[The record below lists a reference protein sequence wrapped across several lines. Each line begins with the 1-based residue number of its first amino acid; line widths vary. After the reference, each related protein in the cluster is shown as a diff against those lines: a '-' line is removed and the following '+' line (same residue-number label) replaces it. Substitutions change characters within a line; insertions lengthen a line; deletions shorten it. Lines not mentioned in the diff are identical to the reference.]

1 MKINPNVLFRR
12 LGDEMVLFHLEND
25 HFYELK
31 GPAARFWELLQSGQ
45 DADQVRRQ
53 MLEEFAVSSDEFDA
67 EAESF
72 LASLEK
78 EDLIQKP

>member
-12 LGDEMVLFHLEND
+12 LGNEMVLFHLETD

-31 GPAARFWELLQSGQ
+31 GTAARFWELLQTGHDS
-45 DADQVRRQ
+45 DQVRQQ

-67 EAESF
+67 EAEIF
-72 LASLEK
+72 LDALRK
-78 EDLIQKP
+78 EDLLQ